1 MIQNERISKLNQKR
15 ISSGSYVLYWMQ
27 ASQRSHC
34 NHALEFAIRQANDQ
48 NVPLLVYFGLTER
61 YPEANERHYSFMLEG
76 LKEVQASLRQRKIQ
90 LVIGHESPEVGTVR
104 LSKKASLVVCD
115 RGYLK
120 IQRRWREYL
129 ARHINCPCIQV
140 ESDIVVPVEEASSK
154 EEYTA
159 ATLRP
164 KIRRILPRYL
174 VPLEEQEPRL
184 SSLHLDFDSLDIT
197 DIDETIAKLDIDRSV
212 KLTDSFHGGASKA
225 EKHLQEFISARLDRY
240 PELRNDPTA
249 DYLSNMSPYLH
260 FGQISPLYIAL
271 KVLETRNPNS
281 VAFLEELIVR
291 RELSINFVFYNQDY
305 ASFGGLPRWARDT
318 LLEHK
323 QDPRQY
329 EYSLDE
335 LEKANTHDL
344 YWNAAQRQM
353 TGIAKMHGYMRMYW
367 GKKIIEW
374 SKTPEEAFQK
384 CLYLNNKYELD
395 GRDVNGFAGVAWCF
409 GKHDRPW
416 AVRPVFGNIRYMSAD
431 GLKRK
436 FDADKYAKRYSPK
449 EGKISLASNFEDYV

>member
-27 ASQRSHC
+27 ASQRSRC
-34 NHALEFAIRQANDQ
+34 NHSLEFAIREANDH
-48 NVPLLVYFGLTER
+48 NEPILVYFGLTER
-61 YPEANERHYSFMLEG
+61 YPEANERHYRFMLEG
-76 LKEVQASLRQRKIQ
+76 LKEVQSSLRQRKIQ
-90 LVIGHESPEVGTVR
+90 MVIGHESPVDGAVR
-104 LSKKASLVVCD
+104 LSKKASQVVCD
-115 RGYLK
+115 YGYLK
-120 IQRRWREYL
+120 IQRRWRQYL
-129 ARHINCPCIQV
+129 AQNTNCPCLQM
-140 ESDIVVPVEEASSK
+140 ESDIVVPVEQASSK

-164 KIRRILPRYL
+164 KIRKLLPRYL

-184 SSLHLDFDSLDIT
+184 TSLHLDFDSLDLT
-197 DIDETIAKLDIDRSV
+197 DIEETVAKLDIDRSV
-212 KLTDSFHGGASKA
+212 SRTDSFQGGTSHA
-225 EKHLQEFISARLDRY
+225 EQRLEEFISEKLDQY
-240 PELRNDPTA
+240 PELRNNPTTN
-249 DYLSNMSPYLH
+249 YLSNMSPYLH

-271 KVLETRNPNS
+271 KVLKAENPNS
-281 VAFLEELIVR
+281 GAFLEELIIR
-291 RELSINFVFYNQDY
+291 RELSINFVFYNQNYD
-305 ASFGGLPRWARDT
+305 SFNGLPRWVRDT
-318 LLEHK
+318 LSEHK

-329 EYSLDE
+329 EYSLDD
-335 LEKANTHDL
+335 LEKAGTHDP

-353 TGIAKMHGYMRMYW
+353 AVTAKMHGYMRMYW

-374 SKTPEEAFQK
+374 SKTPEEAFQR

-395 GRDVNGFAGVAWCF
+395 GRDANGFAGVAWCF

-416 AVRPVFGNIRYMSAD
+416 AARPVFGNVRYMSSD

-449 EGKISLASNFEDYV
+449 EGKISLESNFEDDV